1 MAFPS
6 TPGYTNLPN
15 GNFSPVIYSKKVI
28 KAFRKA
34 SIAEDITN
42 TDFSGDIANY
52 GDSVNIIQEPDV
64 TVVPYTRGK
73 QLSATPLADAVTTM
87 TIDQSNAFM
96 FAVDDI
102 EKKHS
107 HVSFQE
113 LATSRAAYKLKNTF
127 DAEILDY
134 IHDNVGTS
142 TTANRYGDI
151 DVAASL
157 VDCGFDSGEVT
168 PLQVMNRLK
177 RMLDVQDVPE
187 DSRWLVASPYFWEL
201 VNDENSKLLNH
212 DYTNANESLLRNG
225 KVTQSQIRGFTC
237 YSSNNAPTD
246 SVGGT
251 TWYGVLAGHMSA
263 VATASQLAKVESFRS
278 QDFFGDVVRG
288 MHLYGRKLLRSE
300 ALVASYIKID

>member
-6 TPGYTNLPN
+6 SPGYTNLPN
-15 GNFSPVIYSKKVI
+15 GNFSPTIYSKKVI

-42 TDFSGDIANY
+42 TDYAGDIANY
-52 GDSVNIIQEPDV
+52 GDTVQIIQEPDV
-64 TVVPYTRGK
+64 TVVAYTRGK
-73 QLSATPLADAVTTM
+73 QLTATPLQDDAISM

-107 HVSFQE
+107 HVSFQD

-127 DAEILDY
+127 DADILDY
-134 IHDNVGTS
+134 IHDNVGSS
-142 TTANRYGDI
+142 TTANRYGNYDSSGNLI
-151 DVAASL
+151 
-157 VDCGFDSGEVT
+157 DCGFESGEIS

-187 DSRWLVASPYFWEL
+187 DNRWLVASPYFWEL

-212 DYTNANESLLRNG
+212 DYTSSNESLLRNG
-225 KVTQSQIRGFTC
+225 RVSTGMIRGFKC
-237 YSSNNAPTD
+237 YQTNNAPTGD
-246 SVGGT
+246 VGGT
-251 TWYGVLAGHMSA
+251 TWYGILAGHMSA
-263 VATASQLAKVESFRS
+263 VATASQLARVESFRS